1 MNDSHWGYHLML
13 NCGQGD
19 IEKVISKENI
29 QNYVKNLVDHIDMVA
44 YGPLFLERFA
54 THDSSKGGFSFCQ
67 MIMTSNICGHF
78 VDISGDFYI
87 DIFSCKPFDIDEAIW
102 ITKEFFNPKALTTN
116 FIFRDAPLPE

>member
-1 MNDSHWGYHLML
+1 MKDNHWGYHLML

-19 IEKVISKENI
+19 KDKVCSEETIRA
-29 QNYVKNLVDHIDMVA
+29 YVKKLIYEIDMVA

-54 THDSSKGGFSFCQ
+54 THDESKGGYSFCQ

-78 VDISGDFYI
+78 VDSNGDFYI

-102 ITKEFFNPKALTTN
+102 VTKEFFNPKALTSK
-116 FIFRDAPLPE
+116 FIFRDAPAPE